1 MDSEHFCLGNTIAA
15 MRINRHL
22 RRIVLIAALLDFSSN
37 VKAIPP
43 ECDPDYILLQDEES
57 CFKDL
62 LKINIS
68 QADSQQP
75 ECRGFWDH
83 LNCWPH
89 ADVGETVSQ
98 PCPRFLH
105 NTGRVYRNCTEH
117 GWTEPFPPHEIAC
130 EYAFETLTFP
140 FEAPTSHGYFLYVQ
154 VMYSVGYAISTAS
167 LTIATATL
175 CLFRRLHCTRN
186 YVHIQLFLSFILRA
200 TFIFIRDAVLFS
212 SDDHF
217 HCDSYP
223 VSCKIATTFS
233 NYCIMANYSWLLA
246 EGHYL
251 YSLVS
256 VSLFSQKRHLRW
268 YIVLGWG
275 SPMVIIVAW
284 SLAKYTQEN
293 EGCWERR
300 GHEGIWWILRVP
312 VLLFIVVNLLFFL
325 SIIRILVAKLRTQEM
340 HRNELNQYR
349 RLAKSTLLLVSLF
362 GLHYVL
368 FAFLPHKV
376 SEIWNFIELAFAS
389 TQGFVVA
396 VLYCFLNGEVQYEVQ
411 RRWRRWRLKQHLPG
425 EARRQHGSMSQSV
438 GAHTQVSF
446 LTRGPSTRHSSLV

>member
-1 MDSEHFCLGNTIAA
+1 ERC
-15 MRINRHL
+15 
-22 RRIVLIAALLDFSSN
+22 RRLEPLEYLWMTPIMSPV
-37 VKAIPP
+37 
-43 ECDPDYILLQDEES
+43 
-57 CFKDL
+57 
-62 LKINIS
+62 
-68 QADSQQP
+68 

-130 EYAFETLTFP
+130 E
-140 FEAPTSHGYFLYVQ
+140 
-154 VMYSVGYAISTAS
+154 
-167 LTIATATL
+167 
-175 CLFRRLHCTRN
+175 RLHCTRN

>member
-1 MDSEHFCLGNTIAA
+1 
-15 MRINRHL
+15 MRINRQL
-22 RRIVLIAALLDFSSN
+22 RRIVLITALLDFSSN
-37 VKAIPP
+37 VKASPP

-62 LKINIS
+62 FKINIS

-75 ECRGFWDH
+75 ECRGLWDH

-98 PCPRFLH
+98 PCPRFLRT
-105 NTGRVYRNCTEH
+105 TGRVYRNCTEH

-140 FEAPTSHGYFLYVQ
+140 FE
-154 VMYSVGYAISTAS
+154 
-167 LTIATATL
+167 
-175 CLFRRLHCTRN
+175 
-186 YVHIQLFLSFILRA
+186 
-200 TFIFIRDAVLFS
+200 
-212 SDDHF
+212 
-217 HCDSYP
+217 
-223 VSCKIATTFS
+223 VSCKIATSFS

-256 VSLFSQKRHLRW
+256 VSFFSQKRHLRW

-349 RLAKSTLLLVSLF
+349 RLAKSTVLLVSLF

-396 VLYCFLNGEVQYEVQ
+396 VLYCFLNGEVQYEVR

-425 EARRQHGSMSQSV
+425 EARCQHGSMSQSV